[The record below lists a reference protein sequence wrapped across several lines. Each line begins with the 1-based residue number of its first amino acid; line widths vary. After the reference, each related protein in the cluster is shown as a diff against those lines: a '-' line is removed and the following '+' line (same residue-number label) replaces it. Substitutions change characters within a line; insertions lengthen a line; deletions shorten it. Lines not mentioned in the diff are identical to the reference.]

1 MESDDST
8 GLPPWVSL
16 EYSQMLLLAHP
27 SPVIFSSLTPNS
39 VLSLQSLLAARGV
52 KEGEFRAETKSVR
65 ELMRLDG
72 VDMKRVCLLDP
83 KAEKEIGIEDREE
96 FDWFL

>member
-1 MESDDST
+1 M
-8 GLPPWVSL
+8 
-16 EYSQMLLLAHP
+16 
-27 SPVIFSSLTPNS
+27 
-39 VLSLQSLLAARGV
+39 
-52 KEGEFRAETKSVR
+52 R